1 MNTIEPENEYLEDEN
16 AQSPAFLQM
25 RSQMRMSGSS
35 HPQAPP
41 ATETLYAPQE
51 LLKAQPSLSS
61 QTERP
66 KARPSR
72 SSRQEPLEGWP
83 SRSSR
88 QEPLEGR
95 PSRSSRQGRLEG
107 RPSRSSRQ
115 GPLEAQPSGLSRWER
130 QEDPPTG
137 VSPQINRDGNTY
149 EYRETKEPVLSKT
162 EENKPPLK
170 KKDHRSEKRRR
181 RLEKRGPC
189 PPRGSLNNFL
199 TNGAILIMIWC
210 MTWSLVG
217 PVVLPGGSLFGFF
230 IVFYGAFIGG
240 KLLELIAIPPVP
252 PLPPLLGMLLAGFT
266 IRNAPFL
273 SKFVLINS
281 KWSSALRNTALT
293 IILIR
298 AGLGLDPKA
307 LREMKGV
314 CLRLSVGPCL
324 MEACSMAIISH
335 FLMNFPWQ
343 WGLLLGFVVGAVSPA
358 IVVPSMLL
366 LQERG
371 YGIKKG
377 IPTVLI
383 AASSVDD
390 IVAITGFNTCYSI
403 VFSSGGVL
411 RNLLFSC
418 RDVFIGVLVG
428 AVLGMFLRY
437 FPSRDQTDLALKR
450 AFLVLSMG
458 VSVVLGSHRSGLH
471 AAGGLCSLVLTFS
484 SGIHWSKEK
493 VKVQI
498 IIAKTWNVFQPLLF
512 GLVGWEVSVASL
524 RNNAIGICAASIT
537 LALLV
542 RISFTFVISS
552 FAGFSF
558 KEKIF
563 IALAWIPKATVQAV
577 LGPLALETA
586 RASAPHLEMY
596 SQHVMTVAFLAI
608 LITAPNG
615 ALFISILGT
624 RILTHHNPSLVK
636 TDWSGSTFH

>member
-1 MNTIEPENEYLEDEN
+1 MYTIEPENEHLEDEN
-16 AQSPAFLQM
+16 AQSPTSHQM
-25 RSQMRMSGSS
+25 GSQVRESGSS
-35 HPQAPP
+35 RPQASP
-41 ATETLYAPQE
+41 ATEALYVPQDRLE
-51 LLKAQPSLSS
+51 ARTSGLSRQDHLKA
-61 QTERP
+61 
-66 KARPSR
+66 
-72 SSRQEPLEGWP
+72 G
-83 SRSSR
+83 
-88 QEPLEGR
+88 
-95 PSRSSRQGRLEG
+95 
-107 RPSRSSRQ
+107 
-115 GPLEAQPSGLSRWER
+115 PSGLSHQDRLEPR
-130 QEDPPTG
+130 PSGLSHQDRLEPRPSGLSHQDRLEPRPSSLRGQDHLEPRPSRFKGQDRLEPLPSSFRGQDHLEPPPPG
-137 VSPQINRDGNTY
+137 FSPQ
-149 EYRETKEPVLSKT
+149 EHQ
-162 EENKPPLK
+162 ENKPPLK
-170 KKDHRSEKRRR
+170 KKDPRSEKKRRR
-181 RLEKRGPC
+181 VEKKGLC
-189 PPRGSLNNFL
+189 PPRGPLNNFI
-199 TNGAILIMIWC
+199 TNGVILMMGWC
-210 MTWSLVG
+210 MTWSLFG
-217 PVVLPGGSLFGFF
+217 PIVLPGGSLFGFF
-230 IVFYGAFIGG
+230 VVFYGAFIGG
-240 KLLELIAIPPVP
+240 KLLELIAIPAVP

-314 CLRLSVGPCL
+314 CLRLSIGPCL
-324 MEACSMAIISH
+324 MEACTTAVIAH

-411 RNLLFSC
+411 RNLLLSL
-418 RDVFIGVLVG
+418 RDILIGVLIG
-428 AVLGMFLRY
+428 AVMGIFLRY
-437 FPSRDQTDLALKR
+437 FPSRHQTDLAVKR
-450 AFLVLSMG
+450 AFLVLSMC
-458 VSVVLGSHRSGLH
+458 VSAVLGSHRTGLH
-471 AAGGLCSLVLTFS
+471 AAGGLCTLMLTFS
-484 SGIHWSKEK
+484 SGVSWSKEK
-493 VKVQI
+493 VKVQT

-524 RNNAIGICAASIT
+524 RSNAIGICAASIT

-542 RISFTFVISS
+542 RISFTFAISS
-552 FAGFSF
+552 FAGFNF

-563 IALAWIPKATVQAV
+563 IALAWVPKATVQAV

-586 RASAPHLEMY
+586 RASAPNLELY

-615 ALFISILGT
+615 ALFIGILGPKL
-624 RILTHHNPSLVK
+624 LTHHDPSLVK